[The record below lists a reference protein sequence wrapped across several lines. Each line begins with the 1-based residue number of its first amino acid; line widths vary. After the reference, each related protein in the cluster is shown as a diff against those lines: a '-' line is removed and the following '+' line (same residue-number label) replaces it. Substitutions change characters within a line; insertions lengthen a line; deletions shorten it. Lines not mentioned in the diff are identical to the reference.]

1 MGNNT
6 TGAGLNTSAQQKSA
20 PKGLYL
26 GLTLL
31 KQGVD
36 TMVPATTTLT
46 IGGQTVTQP
55 SLSSE
60 LGNDIAVFSAVF
72 EKHAEYQAAV
82 ATRKAALQDLKT
94 QYAQFVKAIEG
105 QFPPG
110 DPILQKFG
118 IHPRKKPAPL
128 TAEQKAVKAAKAK
141 LTRQK
146 RHTMGPKE
154 KLGIQTIGTP
164 LVTIQPDGTTT
175 AVPPTLLEPGSSAG
189 TSQPSGSGGSTD
201 ASGGTSGK

>member
-60 LGNDIAVFSAVF
+60 LGNDIAVF
-72 EKHAEYQAAV
+72 
-82 ATRKAALQDLKT
+82 
-94 QYAQFVKAIEG
+94 
-105 QFPPG
+105 
-110 DPILQKFG
+110 
-118 IHPRKKPAPL
+118 
-128 TAEQKAVKAAKAK
+128 
-141 LTRQK
+141 
-146 RHTMGPKE
+146 
-154 KLGIQTIGTP
+154 
-164 LVTIQPDGTTT
+164 
-175 AVPPTLLEPGSSAG
+175 
-189 TSQPSGSGGSTD
+189 
-201 ASGGTSGK
+201 